1 MDPSWRQQGCHKNP
15 PQDVAHLQFKSR
27 IAFKLVWCP
36 PSFRQFVLVDDDG
49 NLLTY
54 GQPDEDNLP
63 HIRHRQMN
71 YMHVE
76 NSKYGKNA
84 FERQLDTA
92 EMRDEGVEEVKTYGT
107 HDSSDL

>member
-1 MDPSWRQQGCHKNP
+1 M
-15 PQDVAHLQFKSR
+15 
-27 IAFKLVWCP
+27 
-36 PSFRQFVLVDDDG
+36 VDDDG

-92 EMRDEGVEEVKTYGT
+92 EMRDEGVEEGLDAAEGRALLLHVLGTGQGGGGVKG
-107 HDSSDL
+107 LGGVKRLGRVGGFG

>member
-1 MDPSWRQQGCHKNP
+1 M
-15 PQDVAHLQFKSR
+15 QFKSR

-36 PSFRQFVLVDDDG
+36 PTFRQFVLVDDDG

-54 GQPDEDNLP
+54 GQPDERTVP

-84 FERQLDTA
+84 FERQINSV
-92 EMRDEGVEEVKTYGT
+92 EKRDQSGEEVKSNIT
-107 HDSSDL
+107 HDPSDL

>member
-1 MDPSWRQQGCHKNP
+1 
-15 PQDVAHLQFKSR
+15 
-27 IAFKLVWCP
+27 
-36 PSFRQFVLVDDDG
+36 
-49 NLLTY
+49 
-54 GQPDEDNLP
+54 
-63 HIRHRQMN
+63 MN